1 MPDLDGHGGRAHAD
15 LYTVLLWVELHVD
28 MLLTKGVA
36 MERYTGPTLLT
47 YEEWWKWDS
56 ARVKAGKGSSRRRIV
71 SHCLLCKKNIVT
83 YPHVCKAPDYADLG
97 DPLFDAC
104 ERVMVDTE

>member
-1 MPDLDGHGGRAHAD
+1 
-15 LYTVLLWVELHVD
+15 
-28 MLLTKGVA
+28 

-71 SHCLLCKKNIVT
+71 PHCVLCKKNIVT
-83 YPHVCKAPDYADLG
+83 YPHVCKAPDHADLG
-97 DPLFDAC
+97 DPLFDVC